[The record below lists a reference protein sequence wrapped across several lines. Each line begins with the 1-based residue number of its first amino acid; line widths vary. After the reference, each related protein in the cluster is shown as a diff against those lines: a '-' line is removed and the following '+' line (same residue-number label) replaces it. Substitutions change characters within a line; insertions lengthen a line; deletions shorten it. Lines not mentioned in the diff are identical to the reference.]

1 MFLKT
6 NLLTGIRFGMK
17 PKNRKYYKYYNKNY
31 KSRIF
36 IIESARE
43 CCLEY
48 HEDRVVVLIRVGLG
62 PEKKD

>member
-1 MFLKT
+1 MLLKT
-6 NLLTGIRFGMK
+6 SLLTGIRFGMK
-17 PKNRKYYKYYNKNY
+17 PKNRKYYNNNY

-48 HEDRVVVLIRVGLG
+48 REDRVVVLIRVGLG
-62 PEKKD
+62 PEKKG